1 MYNSTNNKL
10 EKNAVNSRVY
20 SDILGKIVSGEFS
33 PGQRLIEEE
42 LAAAYMVSRTP
53 IREILFA
60 LERDGLVERNRNRG
74 ARVVAFTP
82 DDVEEIYEIR
92 KALECLAVRT
102 AARGLPLSAL
112 LELER
117 RLVSLSGSTAADWGE
132 RQAEADLELHGLIV
146 SHSQNR
152 RLALYLE
159 NISVLLHSLRLLGY
173 RNSAHARRAGE
184 EHLEIVRALLRRNAQ
199 AAEHLL
205 ADHIEVSKR
214 NALELFFSRQ
224 QHADLPAAGA

>member
-1 MYNSTNNKL
+1 VYIPTESNP
-10 EKNAVNSRVY
+10 EKNAVNSRIY
-20 SDILGKIVSGEFS
+20 SDILGMIVSGEFS

-42 LAAAYMVSRTP
+42 LAAAFLVSRTP

-60 LERDGLVERNRNRG
+60 LERDGLVERSRNRG

-102 AARGLPLSAL
+102 AVRGLPLSEL

-117 RLVSLSGSTAADWGE
+117 QLVSLSESTPPDWND
-132 RQAEADLELHGLIV
+132 RQAAVDLELHRLIV
-146 SHSQNR
+146 AHSRNR
-152 RLALYLE
+152 RLALYLD
-159 NISVLLHSLRLLGY
+159 NISLLLHSLRLLGY
-173 RNSAHARRAGE
+173 RNSAHARCAGE
-184 EHLEIVRALLRRNAQ
+184 EHLEIVRALLRRDAQ
-199 AAEHLL
+199 TAERLL

-214 NALELFFSRQ
+214 NALELFFAKP
-224 QHADLPAAGA
+224 QHEEESAARS